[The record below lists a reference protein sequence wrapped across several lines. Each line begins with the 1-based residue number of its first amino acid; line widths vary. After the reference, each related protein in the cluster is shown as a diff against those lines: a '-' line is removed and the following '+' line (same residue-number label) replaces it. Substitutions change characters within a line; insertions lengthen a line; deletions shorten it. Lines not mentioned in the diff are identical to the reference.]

1 MVRSFCKEL
10 NKMPSFFEKPL
21 FFYPL
26 YALIGVI
33 AAMVGFLFFYNW
45 VIGCISAIVA
55 GCLLFFFFYA
65 VKRLKLE
72 LEHSISDLT
81 FRLKKA
87 GDEVFMKMPI
97 GIMLINDQFAV
108 EWVNPFLASYFKNDK
123 LVGRPLDEISETLK
137 VLFQKGI
144 DSDIVTLQN
153 RKFRVIV
160 KKEERLLYFFD
171 ETDHTELKKQ
181 YESERIVLAYIFLDN
196 YDEIAQGLDDQKR
209 SNLNS
214 LVTSILNKWAV
225 DNGIFLKRVSSER
238 FIAVFNEKI
247 LAELEKTKFSI
258 LDEVREKAVI
268 QNVSLT
274 LSIGIGAGIK
284 DLSELGH
291 LAQSSLDLALGR
303 GGDQVAIKRGNGKV
317 KFYGGQTNPI
327 EKRTRVRARV
337 ISHALKEIIRES
349 DKVFIMGHKNPD
361 MDSIGSAIGILKVA
375 QINHKEGFIVVNHEE
390 FGQGL
395 QKLVEEVKKDAEL
408 WSRFI
413 TPDEAL
419 NIATD
424 HSLLVILDTNK
435 PSMVAEQKLLSEID
449 HVVVIDH
456 HRRGEEFI
464 QDPLLV
470 YIEPYASST
479 SELVTEILVYQPAEF
494 KMSTIEA
501 TALLAGITVD
511 TKCFTL
517 RTGSRTF
524 DAASYLRSKGADT
537 ILVQKLLKEDI
548 QQFVQRAKFIQNTE
562 IMNNGVAIAKADQE
576 DEYYDQVI
584 IAQAADTLLSMNG
597 VLASFVIAKRDEHTV
612 GISARSLGDF
622 NVQLIMEALG
632 GGGHLTNAAT
642 QLEHVTINEAEKRLK
657 EAVQQYLEGRNEE

>member
-1 MVRSFCKEL
+1 
-10 NKMPSFFEKPL
+10 MPSFFEKPL

-33 AAMVGFLFFYNW
+33 AAMIGFLLFYNW

-435 PSMVAEQKLLSEID
+435 PSMVAEQKI
-449 HVVVIDH
+449 
-456 HRRGEEFI
+456 
-464 QDPLLV
+464 
-470 YIEPYASST
+470 
-479 SELVTEILVYQPAEF
+479 AE
-494 KMSTIEA
+494 
-501 TALLAGITVD
+501 
-511 TKCFTL
+511 
-517 RTGSRTF
+517 
-524 DAASYLRSKGADT
+524 
-537 ILVQKLLKEDI
+537 
-548 QQFVQRAKFIQNTE
+548 
-562 IMNNGVAIAKADQE
+562 
-576 DEYYDQVI
+576 
-584 IAQAADTLLSMNG
+584 
-597 VLASFVIAKRDEHTV
+597 
-612 GISARSLGDF
+612 
-622 NVQLIMEALG
+622 
-632 GGGHLTNAAT
+632 
-642 QLEHVTINEAEKRLK
+642 
-657 EAVQQYLEGRNEE
+657 RN